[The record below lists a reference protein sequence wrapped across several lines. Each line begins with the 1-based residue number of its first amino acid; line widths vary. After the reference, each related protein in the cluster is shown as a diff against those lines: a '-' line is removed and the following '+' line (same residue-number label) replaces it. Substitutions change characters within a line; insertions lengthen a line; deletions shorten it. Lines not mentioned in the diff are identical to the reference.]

1 MSEKSKATQFK
12 KGEVN
17 NPDGRPK
24 QDKYKLKNMVK
35 KIKEYTENTTLP
47 ILKEC
52 CFEND
57 WSYDYVMKLQLENP
71 QLRQSIMKLLTKK
84 EIALEKG
91 LYSGV
96 NNTGMV
102 FGLKQLGWKDNP
114 EPIIVNNTIQ
124 NNVSGNRSEKLS
136 RVNKE
141 IIDQLDDL
149 YDEIERENAENEN
162 KEE

>member
-1 MSEKSKATQFK
+1 MAFK
-12 KGEVN
+12 KGQSG
-17 NPDGRPK
+17 NPNGRIKNP
-24 QDKYKLKNMVK
+24 KYKLKSMVR
-35 KIKEYTENTTLP
+35 KIDEYTENTTLP

-52 CFEND
+52 CFENK
-57 WSYDYVMKLQLENP
+57 WSYDYVMELQRENP
-71 QLRQSIMKLLTKK
+71 LLSQSIRRLLTKK